1 MEILAQKSK
10 DGHVSNLLFSSE
22 YIISYYCAFT
32 FHITLFKLSC
42 FFFNNVY
49 SPLRDIMSFIH
60 NNSYNSLKKSGHS
73 NAARHLERK
82 VFLVH
87 RHRIT
92 EPRLFSVAINS
103 LGTDADE
110 VITEALP

>member
-1 MEILAQKSK
+1 M
-10 DGHVSNLLFSSE
+10 
-22 YIISYYCAFT
+22 
-32 FHITLFKLSC
+32 
-42 FFFNNVY
+42 
-49 SPLRDIMSFIH
+49 RFIH
-60 NNSYNSLKKSGHS
+60 NISYNSLKKSGRS

-82 VFLVH
+82 VFQVH
-87 RHRIT
+87 RKQ